1 MDDDDGLLQFTLDAN
16 NDDESIV
23 RVCVVV
29 VVVRRLITPRLRTTE
44 INTMLLILIAVED
57 NSATAPTATTI

>member
-29 VVVRRLITPRLRTTE
+29 VVRRLITPRLRTTE
-44 INTMLLILIAVED
+44 IKLLILIPVED